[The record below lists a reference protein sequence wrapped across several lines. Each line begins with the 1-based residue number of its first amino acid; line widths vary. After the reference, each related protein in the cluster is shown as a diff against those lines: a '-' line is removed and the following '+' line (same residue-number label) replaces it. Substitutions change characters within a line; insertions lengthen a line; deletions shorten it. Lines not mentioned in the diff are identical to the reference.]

1 MMHFFRSPCWRSV
14 RQLFTACV
22 SSILLTAA
30 ATPLQADGRLD
41 TRERFVELDSEI
53 QAIKQEILGI
63 NREILLLE
71 ESSLYPDG
79 EQLVVLVSIANG
91 STVYPERITLHLDG
105 HTVTQ
110 HDYSGSEGAA
120 LHAGG
125 VQRLYAGRLTEGEH
139 RLDVSLS
146 GRLARNKAF
155 QQQHSVTI
163 TKMPGRKYM
172 ELQLGPA
179 EEKSQPGVTV
189 REWQQ

>member
-1 MMHFFRSPCWRSV
+1 MMHFLSRPYWRPV
-14 RQLFTACV
+14 RLLFTACV
-22 SSILLTAA
+22 SSVFLTAA
-30 ATPLQADGRLD
+30 GTPLQADGRLD

-71 ESSLYPDG
+71 ESSLYPHG

-105 HTVTQ
+105 QTVTQ

-120 LHAGG
+120 LQAGG
-125 VQRLYAGRLTEGEH
+125 VQRLYTGRLTEGEH

-155 QQQHSVTI
+155 QQQRSVTL

-172 ELQLGPA
+172 ELQLGPG